1 MKILITGTAGFIGF
15 HLAKRLLIND
25 HTILGIDNH
34 NDYYSQKL
42 KDDRIRILEKED
54 KYKHYKLD
62 LNDYES
68 IYNIFKK
75 NNFDVV
81 VNLAAQAGVRYSIQN
96 PRAYI
101 ESNLVGFSNILECC
115 RSSGVK
121 HLIYASSSSIYGAN
135 SNLPFKESHIT
146 SHPLSLYAAT
156 KKSNEELAHS
166 YSYMY
171 GLPSTGL
178 RFFTVYGPWGR
189 PDMALFKF
197 TKSIL
202 ENKPIE
208 VFNNGNHMRDFT
220 YISDISNVL
229 VKITKKIPK
238 PDKTWNSKNPKLS
251 FSNAPFKI
259 FNVGNGKPI
268 KLNNFISHLEYVL
281 GKKAIKVY
289 KPYFEGDIVDTHSEI
304 KDLKNYI
311 NYNPKINYK
320 TGIEKFVDWYRDFYK
335 I

>member
-1 MKILITGTAGFIGF
+1 MKYLVTGAAGFIGF
-15 HLAKRLLIND
+15 HVCNELLKQGKEVI
-25 HTILGIDNH
+25 GIDNL
-34 NDYYSQKL
+34 NDYYDVNL
-42 KDDRIRILEKED
+42 KKARLKILKKNKNFLFSKID
-54 KYKHYKLD
+54 IKTFSSLKK
-62 LNDYES
+62 
-68 IYNIFKK
+68 IFKSH
-75 NNFDVV
+75 NPEVV
-81 VNLAAQAGVRYSIQN
+81 LHLAAQAGVRYSIKN
-96 PRAYI
+96 PREYF
-101 ESNLVGFSNILECC
+101 ESNSLGTFNILENV
-115 RSSGVK
+115 RAFETKSLIIASTSSV
-121 HLIYASSSSIYGAN
+121 YGAN
-135 SNLPFKESHIT
+135 TTLPFSEEMT
-146 SHPLSLYAAT
+146 TDHPIQFYAAT
-156 KKSNEELAHS
+156 KKNCETMAHS
-166 YSYMY
+166 YSH
-171 GLPSTGL
+171 LFKIPTTIL

-208 VFNNGNHMRDFT
+208 VFNNGNHKRDFT